1 MCVLM
6 KDQFFRSSKVLE
18 APVRMLH
25 HLSQFLQFQRL
36 LHRLPLPVRHHLHR
50 HLRLL
55 RHHLCQLPQHHRHL
69 FLMESSCQCLIRR
82 LQPWSTP
89 IRTVLMSIRKKL
101 TWRRHRSILRTCQ
114 QDSLCF
120 SDRRDRVQCR
130 SAVHGAT
137 EAIRLVHAVL
147 LVAYAPFVVE
157 AMEMKM
163 NDHVSN
169 HRGQIQSLTSVHDV
183 G

>member
-1 MCVLM
+1 M
-6 KDQFFRSSKVLE
+6 
-18 APVRMLH
+18 
-25 HLSQFLQFQRL
+25 
-36 LHRLPLPVRHHLHR
+36 
-50 HLRLL
+50 
-55 RHHLCQLPQHHRHL
+55 
-69 FLMESSCQCLIRR
+69 
-82 LQPWSTP
+82 
-89 IRTVLMSIRKKL
+89 
-101 TWRRHRSILRTCQ
+101 SILRTCQ
-114 QDSLCF
+114 RGSHRF

-183 G
+183 GWFARLVVVVLSVVVVPTAVPDMHHLQQQDQSRHGYPWLVPSRGRTPQCFPIPIRAVLKSILNSAPRLQTQSGVCR